1 MLKCK
6 CNNARW
12 WGEEEIVRNL
22 HPLSVSHTYPRMHTV
37 SHISLWTACA
47 EKSLRWVTAILFK
60 CLFVCICVCVC
71 MYYLPVWVNHFIL
84 PHSGM
89 CTFVFFLFIYQT
101 ICSCCISHTHFPRI
115 LNLMPNLTTPHHTA
129 PCVPYCVSVC
139 KFLEFKN
146 SSRGSSQQNRQAIR
160 FALLGCSQ
168 GAP

>member
-1 MLKCK
+1 M
-6 CNNARW
+6 
-12 WGEEEIVRNL
+12 RNL
-22 HPLSVSHTYPRMHTV
+22 HPLSLTLFHTHPRTHTV
-37 SHISLWTACA
+37 SHISLTTACA

-60 CLFVCICVCVC
+60 CLCVCLFVHVCVCVC
-71 MYYLPVWVNHFIL
+71 IHYLPVWVNHFIL

-89 CTFVFFLFIYQT
+89 CTYVFFLFIYQT

-115 LNLMPNLTTPHHTA
+115 LNLMPNLTHPPPHCTLCSFLA
-129 PCVPYCVSVC
+129 VCMCVCVCLC

-146 SSRGSSQQNRQAIR
+146 SSRGSIQQQSRQAIQ